1 MSHHKPFTIAAFG
14 EVLWDLLPDRVII
27 GGAPFNFTYRINSLG
42 NRAYIISS
50 VGKDDYGEKALEK
63 IRELNMSTKY
73 IQQDNRYPTG
83 TVEVFLDEQKK
94 PDYNIITGVAYD
106 HIPLNDS
113 IISMV
118 RSADCFCFGTLARRN
133 RESRETLQALLDSFK
148 GRFRLYDINL
158 RKNCYTRDAIH
169 ESLIKTDILKLND
182 EEAGEVNGL
191 LQLNAANLPGIAK
204 EILDRYPV
212 QICIITLGSN
222 GVLAFSAENEI
233 VYEPGYRVLMEDP
246 LGAGDAFS
254 AGFISKIL
262 SGSDLRGACRFGN
275 QLGAIVATQAG
286 ATQTITK
293 NEMEVIN
300 AKTRY
305 NIQPALN
312 KLISRPTIQN
322 INQKKRNHE

>member
-1 MSHHKPFTIAAFG
+1 MSHPKSFNVVAFG
-14 EVLWDLLPDRVII
+14 EVLWDLLPDKVII

-42 NRAYIISS
+42 NNAYIISS

-63 IRELNMSTKY
+63 IRELKMSTEY
-73 IQQDNRYPTG
+73 IQQDSRYPTG
-83 TVEVFLDEQKK
+83 TVEVFLDEHKK
-94 PDYNIITGVAYD
+94 PDYNIITEVAYD
-106 HIPLNDS
+106 HIQLNDS

-118 RSADCFCFGTLARRN
+118 NSADCLCFGTLARRN
-133 RESRETLQALLDSFK
+133 RESRETLQALLDSFR

-169 ESLIKTDILKLND
+169 ESLLQTDILKLND
-182 EEAGEVNGL
+182 EEAGEVNEL
-191 LQLNAANLPGIAK
+191 LQLNAANLQGIAK
-204 EILDRYPV
+204 GILTRYPI
-212 QICIITLGSN
+212 QICIITLASN
-222 GVLAFSAENEI
+222 GVLAISAENEI
-233 VYEPGYRVLMEDP
+233 VYEPGYRVLMQDP

-262 SGSDLRGACRFGN
+262 SGSDLPGACRFGN

-293 NEMEVIN
+293 NLIEVIN

-305 NIQPALN
+305 NIQPGLN
-312 KLISRPTIQN
+312 
-322 INQKKRNHE
+322 

>member
-169 ESLIKTDILKLND
+169 ESLI
-182 EEAGEVNGL
+182 
-191 LQLNAANLPGIAK
+191 
-204 EILDRYPV
+204 LDRYPV

-305 NIQPALN
+305 NIQPGLN
-312 KLISRPTIQN
+312 KLISRQTIQN